1 MLFRSPQALLYGQ
14 IASVPGTYASA
25 FSDITAGSNGSCG
38 TLCAAKTGYDP
49 LSGLGTPN
57 VDKLL
62 TALGGTTAAAS
73 APVVTSA
80 GIAGTVGKA
89 LSFTV
94 SATSANPL
102 SYTLKGAPAGMSI
115 ASTGVVSWATPVV
128 GTYAVTVTALDTKT
142 GLSGQGIYTVTI
154 AQQPAPVVSSAS
166 ISGKVGTP
174 LSFSATVTSANPVT
188 YSLTGAPT
196 GMSIGTT
203 GTVSWASPVAGSY
216 KVTVVVKDTKT
227 GLTGQGIYTV
237 AIAAPLPPVVTA
249 ASISGKPGVALSFS
263 VAVSAPNPVTYT
275 LVGAPAG
282 MSIGATG
289 VIGWSAPVLGSY
301 SVTVVAKDTKTGLT
315 GQGVMTIKIATAGPT
330 ITAAAMTGVAGKPM
344 SGTIAIADPGATYLS
359 ISISGVPLGMSFS
372 MSGLTLTA
380 NWAAPVTGSYTLQ
393 VSVVDQAGLTAKASI
408 PVTITAK

>member
-1 MLFRSPQALLYGQ
+1 MQGRTQPPVASWLAACRPVNPSSIT
-14 IASVPGTYASA
+14 IACQREGDA
-25 FSDITAGSNGSCG
+25 
-38 TLCAAKTGYDP
+38 
-49 LSGLGTPN
+49 
-57 VDKLL
+57 
-62 TALGGTTAAAS
+62 
-73 APVVTSA
+73 
-80 GIAGTVGKA
+80 
-89 LSFTV
+89 
-94 SATSANPL
+94 
-102 SYTLKGAPAGMSI
+102 
-115 ASTGVVSWATPVV
+115 
-128 GTYAVTVTALDTKT
+128 YAVTVTALDTKT

-166 ISGKVGTP
+166 ITGKVGTP
-174 LSFSATVTSANPVT
+174 LSFSASVTSANPVT
-188 YSLTGAPT
+188 YSLTGAPA
-196 GMSIGTT
+196 GMSISTT

-216 KVTVVVKDTKT
+216 KVTVVAKDTKT
-227 GLTGQGIYTV
+227 GLTGQGVYTV

-344 SGTIAIADPGATYLS
+344 SGTIAIADPGATSLS

-408 PVTITAK
+408 PVTITAR

>member
-1 MLFRSPQALLYGQ
+1 MVAALLPIACSTGEPPDEQTTTTGGPTGSPTSFPTTTDPPPTSTDTPTTSVGTTSDPSTASAGTSSSGTTGAETTGDPPGDLLCPTLFRFDPP
-14 IASVPGTYASA
+14 PG
-25 FSDITAGSNGSCG
+25 G
-38 TLCAAKTGYDP
+38 
-49 LSGLGTPN
+49 
-57 VDKLL
+57 
-62 TALGGTTAAAS
+62 S
-73 APVVTSA
+73 APRVA
-80 GIAGTVGKA
+80 GEWQGFDLATAPVMTGPNAGV
-89 LSFTV
+89 
-94 SATSANPL
+94 
-102 SYTLKGAPAGMSI
+102 
-115 ASTGVVSWATPVV
+115 
-128 GTYAVTVTALDTKT
+128 
-142 GLSGQGIYTVTI
+142 YTVTI

-174 LSFSATVTSANPVT
+174 LSFSASVTSANPVT
-188 YSLTGAPT
+188 YSLTGAPA

-216 KVTVVVKDTKT
+216 KVTVVAKDTKT
-227 GLTGQGIYTV
+227 GLTGQGVYTV

-344 SGTIAIADPGATYLS
+344 SGTIAIADPGATSLS
-359 ISISGVPLGMSFS
+359 ISISGVPLGMGFS